1 MTLGNINQ
9 DFDQYRKQRI
19 RGQAKVGAVGSGP
32 DYANSALRELEQ
44 VEQREVRDQQLTR
57 EVHEFFASATRQ
69 AATIVER
76 MSQAVEQRADVR
88 VQTEMEAFLM
98 DAFAR
103 MNTLVV
109 ALMQKKRGV
118 AETKLEPNVNNI
130 VGQSLDEFRWMG
142 TAGLM
147 DKHIG
152 QDPFATDLDEVRR
165 EFATHVHPS
174 GEAPPGGAPAAIEE
188 HLVAKVQEEAA
199 AAEARPAP
207 TPAPPPVKTKAAPPA
222 AAPAA
227 AAANEA
233 EANALPDAVDELERF
248 KEALKSLV
256 RQGTMTRDEARAA
269 WATRLQALGM
279 QRARA

>member
-19 RGQAKVGAVGSGP
+19 RGQAKVGPAASAT
-32 DYANSALRELEQ
+32 DYSNSALRELEQ

-76 MSQAVEQRADVR
+76 MSHAVEQRADVR

-103 MNTLVV
+103 MNTLVL
-109 ALMQKKRGV
+109 ALVQKKRGV
-118 AETKLEPNVNNI
+118 AETQLEPNVTNI

-165 EFATHVHPS
+165 EFATHAHAS
-174 GEAPPGGAPAAIEE
+174 GGGAAGAAPAAIEE
-188 HLVAKVQEEAA
+188 HLVARLQEEAA
-199 AAEARPAP
+199 AAEEAEAAEVSAP
-207 TPAPPPVKTKAAPPA
+207 EATT
-222 AAPAA
+222 AA
-227 AAANEA
+227 AAGGPKAAAAEPEA
-233 EANALPDAVDELERF
+233 DKGCMPNAVDELERF

-269 WATRLQALGM
+269 WATRLQALGL
-279 QRARA
+279 QRTNG